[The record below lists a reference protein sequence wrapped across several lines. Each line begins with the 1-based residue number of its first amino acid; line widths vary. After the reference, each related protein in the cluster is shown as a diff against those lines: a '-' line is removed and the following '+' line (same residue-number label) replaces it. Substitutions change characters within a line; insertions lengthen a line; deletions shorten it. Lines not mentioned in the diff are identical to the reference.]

1 MAANETPLNLLL
13 AEYSALK
20 SEQAQ
25 RIGFRDNLL
34 YVTLGVFGAIVS
46 FAVAKPDHYPA
57 LLLVPWVCLILG
69 WTYIV
74 NDQKISALG
83 RYIRYTLT
91 VRARELA
98 APELTAPESIQREG
112 DDETRAAL
120 FGWETA
126 HRSDPHR
133 ERRKLEQLVIDQVT
147 FVISGI
153 IALVSFWVLTPAA
166 PLSLRILAGVELLLL
181 VILGLEIVIYADL
194 ARGR

>member
-1 MAANETPLNLLL
+1 MAANDTLLNLLL

-34 YVTLGVFGAIVS
+34 YATLGVFGAIVS
-46 FAVAKPDHYPA
+46 FAVTDPDHYRA

-91 VRARELA
+91 VRAQ
-98 APELTAPESIQREG
+98 ELTAQELISQERVQNESLE
-112 DDETRAAL
+112 AV

-153 IALVSFWVLTPAA
+153 IALVSFWLLVPVA
-166 PLSLRILAGVELLLL
+166 PPSLKILAGVELALL
-181 VILGLEIVIYADL
+181 VILGIEMLIYADL